1 MFEKLKAGL
10 YTTTLNPPAQVQFI
24 EISRAKSSVCIIH
37 KLRSK
42 FWRGQLNLKAE
53 LLILTLTLI
62 ATDPL
67 LYYSGK
73 AQQADIECFTLE
85 RFSDLKL
92 TFQIIQTWMLNLISV
107 KLEQQDKSNSCTN
120 TRVSNMMDM
129 DRWWIIA
136 ISM

>member
-1 MFEKLKAGL
+1 M
-10 YTTTLNPPAQVQFI
+10 
-24 EISRAKSSVCIIH
+24 
-37 KLRSK
+37 
-42 FWRGQLNLKAE
+42 
-53 LLILTLTLI
+53 ILTLTLI

-120 TRVSNMMDM
+120 TRVSNMMDI
-129 DRWWIIA
+129 DIL
-136 ISM
+136 